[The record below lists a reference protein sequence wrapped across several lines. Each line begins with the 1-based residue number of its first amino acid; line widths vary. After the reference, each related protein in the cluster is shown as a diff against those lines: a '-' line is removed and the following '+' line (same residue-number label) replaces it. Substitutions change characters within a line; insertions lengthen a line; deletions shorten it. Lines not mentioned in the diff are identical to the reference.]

1 MTRSALMKAY
11 NAARKSHKFDTGRL
25 NRALGVAQSK
35 RWTMDGG
42 TMTVNG
48 KSGTH
53 HTTKHGCDCQDCQY
67 RHTVC
72 KHQIALMLIA
82 KAYYIENRTSAP
94 ALKMA
99 A

>member
-11 NAARKSHKFDTGRL
+11 NAAKKSHKFDAARL

-35 RWTMDGG
+35 TWTMDGEA
-42 TMTVNG
+42 MVVRG

-53 HTTKHGCDCQDCQY
+53 HATKHGCDCPDCQK

-72 KHQIALMLIA
+72 KHQIALLLVA
-82 KAYYIENRTSAP
+82 KAYYIDRRVSAC
-94 ALKMA
+94 ALTLA